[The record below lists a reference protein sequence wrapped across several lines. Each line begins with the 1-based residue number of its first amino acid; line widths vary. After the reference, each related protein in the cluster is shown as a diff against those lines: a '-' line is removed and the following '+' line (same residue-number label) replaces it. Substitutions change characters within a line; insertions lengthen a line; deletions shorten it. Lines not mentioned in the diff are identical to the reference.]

1 MNKGMLVVLS
11 GPSGVGKGT
20 VLKEVFKHDKNLAYS
35 VSCTTRAPRA
45 DEIDGIHYSFIS
57 KEKFLENI
65 KKGRMLEYTVYC
77 DNYYGTDAEFVDNL
91 RNKGFDVI
99 LEIETNGAMNV
110 IKKCPDSVSVFIAP
124 PTFEH
129 LKKRLTDRGT
139 ESDNIITK
147 RILKAREE
155 LSHIDLYEYLVINDV
170 VENAVQDIL
179 AILRAERIKK
189 YNKSNYRGVLI

>member
-1 MNKGMLVVLS
+1 MLVVLS

-45 DEIDGIHYSFIS
+45 GEIDGIHYSFIS

-147 RILKAREE
+147 RILKAHEE

>member
-45 DEIDGIHYSFIS
+45 GEIDGIHYSFIS

-170 VENAVQDIL
+170 LENAVQDIL

>member
-45 DEIDGIHYSFIS
+45 GEIDGIHYSFIS

>member
-45 DEIDGIHYSFIS
+45 GEIDGIHYSFIS

-147 RILKAREE
+147 RILKAHEE

>member
-45 DEIDGIHYSFIS
+45 GEIDGIHYSFIS

-170 VENAVQDIL
+170 LENAVQDIL
-179 AILRAERIKK
+179 AILRAEHIKK